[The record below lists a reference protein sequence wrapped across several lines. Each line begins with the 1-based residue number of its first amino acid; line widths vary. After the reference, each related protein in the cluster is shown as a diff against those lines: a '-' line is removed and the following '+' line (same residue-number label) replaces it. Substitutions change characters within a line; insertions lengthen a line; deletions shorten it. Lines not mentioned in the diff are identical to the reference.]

1 MIYIIEIE
9 LDRSVG
15 AILFDFNSENVD
27 VALAETGNQA
37 KFRRIEIQRR

>member
-15 AILFDFNSENVD
+15 EILYDFNSENVE
-27 VALAETGNQA
+27 VRLTESEGQA
-37 KFRRIEIQRR
+37 KFRRVEI